1 MGSLANGVLKADI
14 KATAKLIRYI
24 EEEDPRAI
32 NELKLLYANTGHSH
46 VIGITGLPGSGK
58 STLIDVMI
66 DYFRSAK
73 KTVGVIAVD
82 PSSPFTGG
90 SFLGDRIRMQ
100 KHSFDKNVFIKSL
113 STKGWR
119 GGISKVTSSI
129 ITVMDAMGKDIILIE
144 TAGVGQTE
152 VDIRNLVHT
161 AIVVLVGGMGD
172 YIQIIKAGILEIA
185 DIFVINK
192 ADKNNT
198 EDLES
203 DLKNLFSMD
212 NDISSSEVNQHH
224 GNIKANGGIVNF
236 KASTDQKSWKTPV
249 YLTEA
254 ANNKGIDKLIEGIF
268 AHENRLRLTGKFDDY
283 FRNKS
288 NTDMKE
294 IISDYLSNLLFEK
307 LENDSSYMKLLDDLT
322 HRGGDPY
329 TAAEKILNQFLN
341 FKK

>member
-1 MGSLANGVLKADI
+1 MEPLANGVLKADI
-14 KATAKLIRYI
+14 KAAAKLMRYI
-24 EEEDPRAI
+24 EEEDTRAI
-32 NELKLLYANTGHSH
+32 DELKLLYGHTGHSH
-46 VIGITGLPGSGK
+46 IIGITGLPGSGK

-66 DYFRSAK
+66 EYFRSGK

-100 KHSFDKNVFIKSL
+100 KHSFDKDVFIKSL
-113 STKGWR
+113 PTKGWR
-119 GGISKVTSSI
+119 GGISKVTSRM
-129 ITVMDAMGKDIILIE
+129 ITVMDAMGKDIIAVE

-152 VDIRNLVHT
+152 VDIKNLVHT
-161 AIVVLVGGMGD
+161 TIVVLVGGLGD

-203 DLKNLFSMD
+203 DLKNLFSLD
-212 NDISSSEVNQHH
+212 TGSAKEGSGSDKSNAGS
-224 GNIKANGGIVNF
+224 IKESAG
-236 KASTDQKSWKTPV
+236 WKPSI

-254 ANNKGIDKLIEGIF
+254 ANNKGVDRLIEGIF
-268 AHENRLRLTGKFDDY
+268 EHENYLRLTGKFSNY
-283 FRNKS
+283 FRSKS
-288 NTDMKE
+288 NNDMKE

-307 LENDSSYMKLLDDLT
+307 LENDSLYKKLLDDLI
-322 HRGGDPY
+322 HNDSDPY

>member
-1 MGSLANGVLKADI
+1 
-14 KATAKLIRYI
+14 
-24 EEEDPRAI
+24 
-32 NELKLLYANTGHSH
+32 LKLLYGHTGHSH
-46 VIGITGLPGSGK
+46 VVGITGLPGSGK

-66 DYFRSAK
+66 DYFRSGK

-100 KHSFDKNVFIKSL
+100 KHSFDKDVFIKSL
-113 STKGWR
+113 PTKGWR
-119 GGISKVTSSI
+119 GGISKVTSRM
-129 ITVMDAMGKDIILIE
+129 ITVMDAMGKDIIAVE

-152 VDIRNLVHT
+152 VDIKNLVHT
-161 AIVVLVGGMGD
+161 TLVVLVGGLGD

-203 DLKNLFSMD
+203 DLKNLFSLDADSAKEGSGSNKFHAVSDKDHAGIYKSDAD
-212 NDISSSEVNQHH
+212 NNKTSA
-224 GNIKANGGIVNF
+224 G
-236 KASTDQKSWKTPV
+236 WKPSV

-254 ANNKGIDKLIEGIF
+254 ANNKGVDRLIEGIF
-268 AHENRLRLTGKFDDY
+268 AHENYLRLTGKFDDY
-283 FRNKS
+283 FKNKS
-288 NTDMKE
+288 NSDMKE

-307 LENDSSYMKLLDDLT
+307 LENDNLYKKLLDDLI
-322 HRGGDPY
+322 HDGSDPY
-329 TAAEKILNQFLN
+329 TAAEKILTRFLN

>member
-14 KATAKLIRYI
+14 KAAAKLMRYI
-24 EEEDPRAI
+24 EEEDTRAI
-32 NELKLLYANTGHSH
+32 DELKLLYANTGHSH

-66 DYFRSAK
+66 DYFRSSK

-90 SFLGDRIRMQ
+90 SLLGDRIRMQ
-100 KHSFDKNVFIKSL
+100 KHSFDEGVFIKSL
-113 STKGWR
+113 PTKGWR
-119 GGISKVTSSI
+119 GGISKVTSRM
-129 ITVMDAMGKDIILIE
+129 ITVMDAMGKDIILVE

-152 VDIRNLVHT
+152 VDIKNLVHT
-161 AIVVLVGGMGD
+161 TIVVLVGGLGD

-203 DLKNLFSMD
+203 DLKNLFSLD
-212 NDISSSEVNQHH
+212 TDSAKEGSGSD
-224 GNIKANGGIVNF
+224 
-236 KASTDQKSWKTPV
+236 KASTGWKPSV

-254 ANNKGIDKLIEGIF
+254 TNNKGVDKLIEGIF
-268 AHENRLRLTGKFDDY
+268 AHENYLRLTGKFDDY
-283 FRNKS
+283 FKNKS
-288 NTDMKE
+288 NSDMKE

-307 LENDSSYMKLLDDLT
+307 LENDSLYKKLLDDLI
-322 HRGGDPY
+322 HNGSDPY
-329 TAAEKILNQFLN
+329 TAAEKILSQFLN

>member
-1 MGSLANGVLKADI
+1 MEPLANGVLKADI
-14 KATAKLIRYI
+14 KAAAKLMRYI
-24 EEEDPRAI
+24 EEEDTRAI
-32 NELKLLYANTGHSH
+32 DELKLLYANTGHSH

-66 DYFRSAK
+66 DYLRSSK

-100 KHSFDKNVFIKSL
+100 KHSFDEGVFIKSL
-113 STKGWR
+113 PTKGWR
-119 GGISKVTSSI
+119 GGISKVTSRM
-129 ITVMDAMGKDIILIE
+129 ITVMDAMGKDIILVE

-152 VDIRNLVHT
+152 VDIKNLVHT
-161 AIVVLVGGMGD
+161 TIVVLVGGLGD

-203 DLKNLFSMD
+203 DLKNLFSLD
-212 NDISSSEVNQHH
+212 TDSAKEGSGND
-224 GNIKANGGIVNF
+224 KANAGSVKESAG
-236 KASTDQKSWKTPV
+236 WKPSI

-254 ANNKGIDKLIEGIF
+254 ANNKGVDRLIEGIF
-268 AHENRLRLTGKFDDY
+268 AHENYLRLTGKFDDY
-283 FRNKS
+283 FKNKS
-288 NTDMKE
+288 NSDMKE

-307 LENDSSYMKLLDDLT
+307 LENDNLYKKLLDDLI
-322 HRGGDPY
+322 HNGSDPY

>member
-1 MGSLANGVLKADI
+1 MEPLANGVLKADI
-14 KATAKLIRYI
+14 KAAAKLMRYI
-24 EEEDPRAI
+24 EEEDTRAI
-32 NELKLLYANTGHSH
+32 DELKLLYGHTGHSH

-100 KHSFDKNVFIKSL
+100 KHSFDKDVFIKSL
-113 STKGWR
+113 PTKGWR
-119 GGISKVTSSI
+119 GGISKVTSRM
-129 ITVMDAMGKDIILIE
+129 ITVMDAMGKDIILVE

-152 VDIRNLVHT
+152 VDIKNLVHT
-161 AIVVLVGGMGD
+161 TIVVLVGGLGD

-203 DLKNLFSMD
+203 DLKNLFSLD
-212 NDISSSEVNQHH
+212 TGSAKEGSGSDKSNAGS
-224 GNIKANGGIVNF
+224 IKESAG
-236 KASTDQKSWKTPV
+236 WKPSI

-254 ANNKGIDKLIEGIF
+254 ANNKGVDRLIEGIF
-268 AHENRLRLTGKFDDY
+268 AHENYLRLTGKFSNY

-288 NTDMKE
+288 NSDMKE

-307 LENDSSYMKLLDDLT
+307 LENDSLYKKLLDDLI
-322 HRGGDPY
+322 HNGSDPY
-329 TAAEKILNQFLN
+329 TAAEKILNQFFN

>member
-1 MGSLANGVLKADI
+1 MEPLANGVLKADI
-14 KATAKLIRYI
+14 KAAAKLMRYI
-24 EEEDPRAI
+24 EEEDTRAI
-32 NELKLLYANTGHSH
+32 DELKLLYGHTGHSH
-46 VIGITGLPGSGK
+46 VIGVTGLPGSGK

-66 DYFRSAK
+66 DYFRSGK
-73 KTVGVIAVD
+73 KTVGVIAMD

-100 KHSFDKNVFIKSL
+100 KHSFDKDVFIKSL
-113 STKGWR
+113 PTKGWR
-119 GGISKVTSSI
+119 GGISKVTSRM
-129 ITVMDAMGKDIILIE
+129 ITVMDAMGKDIILVE

-152 VDIRNLVHT
+152 VDIKNLVHT
-161 AIVVLVGGMGD
+161 TIVVLVGGLGD

-203 DLKNLFSMD
+203 DLKNLFSLD
-212 NDISSSEVNQHH
+212 TGSTKEGSGSDKSNAGS
-224 GNIKANGGIVNF
+224 IKESAG
-236 KASTDQKSWKTPV
+236 WKPSI

-254 ANNKGIDKLIEGIF
+254 ANNKGVDRLIEGIF
-268 AHENRLRLTGKFDDY
+268 AHESYLRLTGKFSNY

-288 NTDMKE
+288 NSDMKE

-307 LENDSSYMKLLDDLT
+307 LENDSLYKKLLDDLI
-322 HRGGDPY
+322 HNGSDPY

>member
-1 MGSLANGVLKADI
+1 MEPLANGVLKADI
-14 KATAKLIRYI
+14 KAAAKLMRYI
-24 EEEDPRAI
+24 EEEDTRAI
-32 NELKLLYANTGHSH
+32 DELKLLYGHTGHSH
-46 VIGITGLPGSGK
+46 IIGVTGLPGSGK

-66 DYFRSAK
+66 DYFRSGK

-100 KHSFDKNVFIKSL
+100 KHSFDKDVFIKSL
-113 STKGWR
+113 PTKGWR
-119 GGISKVTSSI
+119 GGISKVTSRM
-129 ITVMDAMGKDIILIE
+129 ITVMDAMGKDIIAVE

-152 VDIRNLVHT
+152 VDIKNLVHT
-161 AIVVLVGGMGD
+161 TIVVLVGGLGD

-203 DLKNLFSMD
+203 DLKNLFSLD
-212 NDISSSEVNQHH
+212 TGSAKEGSGSDKSNAGS
-224 GNIKANGGIVNF
+224 IKESAG
-236 KASTDQKSWKTPV
+236 WKPSI

-254 ANNKGIDKLIEGIF
+254 ANNKGVDRLIEGIF
-268 AHENRLRLTGKFDDY
+268 EHENYLRLTGKFSNY

-288 NTDMKE
+288 KSDMKE

-307 LENDSSYMKLLDDLT
+307 LENDSLYKKLLYDLI
-322 HRGGDPY
+322 HNGSDPY

>member
-1 MGSLANGVLKADI
+1 MEPLVNGVLKADI
-14 KATAKLIRYI
+14 KAAAKLMRYI
-24 EEEDPRAI
+24 EEEDARAI
-32 NELKLLYANTGHSH
+32 DELKLLYGHTGHSH

-66 DYFRSAK
+66 DYFRSGK

-100 KHSFDKNVFIKSL
+100 KHSFDKDVFIKSL
-113 STKGWR
+113 PTKGWR
-119 GGISKVTSSI
+119 GGISKVTSKM
-129 ITVMDAMGKDIILIE
+129 ITVMDAMGKDIILVE

-152 VDIRNLVHT
+152 VDIKNLVHT
-161 AIVVLVGGMGD
+161 TIVVLVGGLGD

-203 DLKNLFSMD
+203 DLKNLFSLD
-212 NDISSSEVNQHH
+212 TGSAKEGSGS
-224 GNIKANGGIVNF
+224 G
-236 KASTDQKSWKTPV
+236 KASAGWKPSI

-254 ANNKGIDKLIEGIF
+254 ATNKGVNKLIEGIF
-268 AHENRLRLTGKFDDY
+268 AHENYIRLTGKFDDY
-283 FRNKS
+283 FKNKS
-288 NTDMKE
+288 NSDMKE

-307 LENDSSYMKLLDDLT
+307 LENDSLYKKLLDDLI
-322 HRGGDPY
+322 HSGSDPY
-329 TAAEKILNQFLN
+329 TAAEKILKQFLN